1 MPSESPAWAGQ
12 DGLPTSHAIRAAI
25 HVASI
30 IDSRGSRVIDTNESY
45 WHRATGGVFAPPDLQ
60 LGGQLLV
67 DCRLVEES
75 ERSFY
80 PLPEL
85 QGILD
90 GSVEDAAGVIYTR
103 AADLI
108 GQAVVGLP
116 TEEVEGKLSE
126 LISDPARREEVL
138 ITLGRRFDDT
148 HRRLVGA
155 IGEEIVVAKARKELD
170 ELGYGDLA
178 RAVRHVSL
186 ETDQAGYDVSA
197 PRIMGSTR
205 LLEVK
210 ATSTIAEEL
219 VVYLS
224 RNEAET
230 GLRLEAWALVVC
242 RVTDIERREGQI
254 VGWCP
259 ALELAT
265 AFPIDTPNGRWE
277 AVAIK
282 IAVDDLMPG
291 LPSAVG

>member
-1 MPSESPAWAGQ
+1 
-12 DGLPTSHAIRAAI
+12 
-25 HVASI
+25 
-30 IDSRGSRVIDTNESY
+30 
-45 WHRATGGVFAPPDLQ
+45 VFAPPDLHR
-60 LGGQLLV
+60 GERLLV
-67 DCRLVEES
+67 DCHLVEGREGVL
-75 ERSFY
+75 Y
-80 PLPEL
+80 PLPGLSAIME
-85 QGILD
+85 
-90 GSVEDAAGVIYTR
+90 GSLEDAVGIIYNR
-103 AADLI
+103 AASISTD
-108 GQAVVGLP
+108 AFAH
-116 TEEVEGKLSE
+116 VEADELAGKLAE

-155 IGEEIVVAKARKELD
+155 IGEEIVVAEARRELG

-197 PRIMGSTR
+197 PRIIGGTR

-230 GLRLEAWALVVC
+230 GLRSEAWALVVC

-254 VGWCP
+254 VGWCH

-265 AFPIDTPNGRWE
+265 ALPADTPNGRWE

-282 IAVDDLMPG
+282 VAVDDLMPG